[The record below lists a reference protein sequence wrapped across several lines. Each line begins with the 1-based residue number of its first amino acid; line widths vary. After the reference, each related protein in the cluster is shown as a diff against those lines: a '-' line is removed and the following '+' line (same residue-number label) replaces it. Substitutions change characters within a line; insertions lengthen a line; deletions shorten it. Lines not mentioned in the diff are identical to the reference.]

1 MAGLRDMGF
10 GRIGD
15 LLAQPRAPL
24 TRRFGPELIRRID
37 QTLGA
42 DGQLL

>member
-1 MAGLRDMGF
+1 VASG
-10 GRIGD
+10 
-15 LLAQPRAPL
+15 AAAPS
-24 TRRFGPELIRRID
+24 EVDVDALIRRID